1 VVPEHSTPET
11 ILRQGTDLAH
21 PSKQAEFW
29 LRSKKSTADNNG
41 MTIKG
46 RVHDGVIVLPEG
58 VTLPEGTE
66 VIVSCESGEVSDH
79 AKKKSIQF
87 PLVHSRR
94 PGMLQLTPER
104 VAEFLNEDV
113 PSRH

>member
-1 VVPEHSTPET
+1 
-11 ILRQGTDLAH
+11 
-21 PSKQAEFW
+21 
-29 LRSKKSTADNNG
+29 

-66 VIVSCESGEVSDH
+66 VIVSCESGGVSDREQ
-79 AKKKSIQF
+79 KKSVEF
-87 PLVHSRR
+87 PLVHSRH
-94 PGMLQLTPER
+94 PGTLQLTPER
-104 VAEFLNEDV
+104 VAELLDEDV